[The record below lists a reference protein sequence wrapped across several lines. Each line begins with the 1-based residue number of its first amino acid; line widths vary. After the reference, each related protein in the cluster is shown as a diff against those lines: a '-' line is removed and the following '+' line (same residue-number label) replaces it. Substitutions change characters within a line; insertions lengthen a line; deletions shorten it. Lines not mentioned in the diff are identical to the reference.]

1 MRNTLYWWAPDFP
14 GTGLYRVLSV
24 STSGSLGSGSSCGFS
39 AFFHRS
45 VSPTL
50 QPEVRTF
57 HSNADCQSGCDAPTQ
72 FTFLRQIPAE
82 SLNSLTVSS
91 HDAGWLS
98 TQSSFYRKVL
108 FIIYRQ
114 SSPFPRLF
122 RYHVCCH
129 CYPTDS
135 LLRKCC
141 TQCFEIHTVALYN
154 MLSIGSLSDN
164 AIIDRLSSLSPHH
177 YFKT

>member
-24 STSGSLGSGSSCGFS
+24 STSGSLGSGSPCGFS

-98 TQSSFYRKVL
+98 TQSSFYQILTAINTPRVRKTL
-108 FIIYRQ
+108 NSFTGCFLAALYTLANRKKN
-114 SSPFPRLF
+114 S
-122 RYHVCCH
+122 H
-129 CYPTDS
+129 CYHEALSYP
-135 LLRKCC
+135 LR
-141 TQCFEIHTVALYN
+141 
-154 MLSIGSLSDN
+154 SIVKS
-164 AIIDRLSSLSPHH
+164 RLPIETFL
-177 YFKT
+177 